1 MVDERDELEEMMIEA
16 ELALKKAKDGLFI
29 LKEAGEI
36 TLKEEA
42 EIRDA
47 ERRLKAYRN
56 GFDKLRKQGK

>member
-47 ERRLKAYRN
+47 EKRLKAYRN

>member
-1 MVDERDELEEMMIEA
+1 MVNERDELEEMMIEA

-47 ERRLKAYRN
+47 EKRLKAYRN